1 MGLDISSF
9 KDLEEKHVV
18 AQDSSS
24 GDITIFVA
32 GIQKGFPNILKF
44 SIKAIF
50 TNSYNDNLASVEKT
64 LEIDIRNAVAMKFT
78 TFAGVVEV
86 A

>member
-1 MGLDISSF
+1 MS
-9 KDLEEKHVV
+9 K
-18 AQDSSS
+18 DSSS

-32 GIQKGFPNILKF
+32 GLQKGFPDILKF

-50 TNSYNDNLASVEKT
+50 SNIYNDDLAGVEKT
-64 LEIDIRNAVAMKFT
+64 LEIDIRNAVAMKFA
-78 TFAGVVEV
+78 TFAGFPWVPEV